1 MAIIVDEERK
11 PTHIFAI
18 VAWLGFLIVV
28 SVAVYYIFF
37 AVPQAAVLP
46 TTGGLSTLAPLASTT
61 IQPQDVINSAAFQAI
76 LKGTTIQPPS
86 ASGPATKGRQNP
98 FLSP

>member
-18 VAWLGFLIVV
+18 LAWLGFLIVAGA
-28 SVAVYYIFF
+28 AVYYIFF
-37 AVPQAAVLP
+37 AIPEAAVLP
-46 TTGGLSTLAPLASTT
+46 TTGSLSTLAPLASSTV
-61 IQPQDVINSAAFQAI
+61 QPQAVIASPAFQAI
-76 LKGTTIQPPS
+76 LHGTTIQPPS
-86 ASGPATKGRQNP
+86 PSGPASKGRTNP

>member
-1 MAIIVDEERK
+1 MAIIVDEEKK

-18 VAWLGFLIVV
+18 LGWLGFLVV
-28 SVAVYYIFF
+28 ATVAVYYIFF
-37 AVPQAAVLP
+37 AAPQAAVLP
-46 TTGGLSTLAPLASTT
+46 TTGSLSALAPLASST
-61 IQPQDVINSAAFQAI
+61 IQPQDVINEPAFQAI

-86 ASGPATKGRQNP
+86 PTGPASVKRANP